1 MMEQARANGDRLSAM
16 TRERAPSS
24 TTPNWGI
31 TRLTT
36 TDADREVRDWFVQAC
51 KARGCAVTIDDMD
64 NVASVIPGFICFTID
79 MRHHHKA
86 NLHQIDT
93 KPGDFTENMAAEGM
107 KQEHVAAGAD
117 GLLNAVLS
125 FDRYLDT

>member
-16 TRERAPSS
+16 TRERTPFS
-24 TTPNWGI
+24 TSPNWGI

-64 NVASVIPGFICFTID
+64 NLFARWQVSFPASSASPSTCAITTRQTFT
-79 MRHHHKA
+79 R
-86 NLHQIDT
+86 
-93 KPGDFTENMAAEGM
+93 
-107 KQEHVAAGAD
+107 
-117 GLLNAVLS
+117 
-125 FDRYLDT
+125 